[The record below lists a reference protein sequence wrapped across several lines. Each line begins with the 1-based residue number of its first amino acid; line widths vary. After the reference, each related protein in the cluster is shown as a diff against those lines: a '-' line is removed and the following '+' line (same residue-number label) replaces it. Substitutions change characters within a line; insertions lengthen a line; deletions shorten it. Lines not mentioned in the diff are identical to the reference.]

1 MEIFADVRV
10 RRQIRELL
18 IEMQRAMASGKK
30 PSLPVVR
37 DGKLTREPIDLF
49 NRPPGLPDIVEK
61 AVLEFKE
68 KYQVP

>member
-10 RRQIRELL
+10 RRQVRELL

-30 PSLPVVR
+30 PTLPVMREGRLYR
-37 DGKLTREPIDLF
+37 DPIELF
-49 NRPPGLPDIVEK
+49 DRPPGLPDIVEK
-61 AVLEFKE
+61 AILEFRE